1 MYIALPYIAGDANE
15 CNFPY
20 ALLHKTCPAFLK
32 KKKKKKYLFE
42 WSAIE
47 QFCVSLWLYLVC
59 SPIWAAID
67 RLPQIHLE

>member
-32 KKKKKKYLFE
+32 KKKKE
-42 WSAIE
+42 I
-47 QFCVSLWLYLVC
+47 
-59 SPIWAAID
+59 PIWMECDRAILCEFMA
-67 RLPQIHLE
+67 LPCLFTYMGSNR

>member
-1 MYIALPYIAGDANE
+1 MQFPLCIIAQNMSCFFE
-15 CNFPY
+15 
-20 ALLHKTCPAFLK
+20 

-47 QFCVSLWLYLVC
+47 QFCVSLWFYLIC